1 MGEDCRTTEEL
12 IKDREGR
19 TKYPVIHKGRTL
31 CGVII
36 NNEKFNEG
44 TGMSK
49 RDGSTMDVKR
59 MTELLNAYG
68 VEFNKKFN
76 VTAKGMKDAL
86 SEMKEW
92 DLDAYSGLIV
102 VIMTHGGKGNTL
114 CGSDGRQVELKD
126 LAKIFNSAE
135 CEGLKN
141 KPKMFIINSCR
152 GKGEDVTVQREGSQ
166 PPAASHDDSK
176 HEYY

>member
-1 MGEDCRTTEEL
+1 MGKDSRTTEEL

-19 TKYPVIHKGRTL
+19 TKYPVIRKERTL

-36 NNEKFNEG
+36 NIEKFDEG

-49 RDGSTMDVKR
+49 RDGSAKDVKR
-59 MTELLNAYG
+59 MAELLNVYG
-68 VEFNKKFN
+68 VEFNRKIN

-86 SEMKEW
+86 SEIKDW
-92 DLDAYSGLIV
+92 DLDTFSGLIV

-114 CGSDGRQVELKD
+114 CGRDGQLVELKD

-135 CEGLKN
+135 CEGLKD

-152 GKGEDVTVQREGSQ
+152 GKREDTAQRDSTQ

-176 HEYY
+176 DKCY